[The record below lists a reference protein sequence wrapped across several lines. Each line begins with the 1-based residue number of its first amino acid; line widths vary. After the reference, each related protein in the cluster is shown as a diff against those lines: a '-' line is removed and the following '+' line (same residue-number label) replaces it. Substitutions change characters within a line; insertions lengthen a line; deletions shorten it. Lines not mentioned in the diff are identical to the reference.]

1 MKHKLSRPLIRVR
14 SNIGRNVFTPAKKMK
29 NFASCS
35 IIREVSLRIQPGSDT
50 SHGSSEEDY
59 RIESEQKGQAQVS
72 TNKAK

>member
-1 MKHKLSRPLIRVR
+1 
-14 SNIGRNVFTPAKKMK
+14 MK